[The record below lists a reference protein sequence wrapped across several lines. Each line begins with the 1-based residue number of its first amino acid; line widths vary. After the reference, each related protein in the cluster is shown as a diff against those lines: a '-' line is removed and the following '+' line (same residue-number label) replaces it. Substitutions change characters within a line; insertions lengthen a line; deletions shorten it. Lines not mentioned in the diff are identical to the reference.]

1 MSTLTLLL
9 NTVSEALARE
19 IRQEMEMKAILIRKE
34 INVFM
39 FAENTILWCMC
50 MCLFEVTSVMSNPL

>member
-19 IRQEMEMKAILIRKE
+19 ISQEMEMKAILIRKE

-39 FAENTILWCMC
+39 FAENMILWCMC
-50 MCLFEVTSVMSNPL
+50 MCLF

>member
-34 INVFM
+34 INEFM